1 MRFSPH
7 VPVARSDP
15 IRLNTAP
22 AATVPTLDTAPLD
35 RALLAGENPAR
46 VLRRALRQGDTA
58 LRERF
63 DTGTPVEQL
72 VKERATLVDALV
84 TRAFQLHLKHSDN
97 ALALVAVGG
106 YGRGELHPYSDVDLL
121 LLVRAGTRNTQRSA
135 IEAFIALLW
144 DTGLEASHSVR
155 TPEECATNALEDIT
169 IATSLMESRLLCGP
183 QTLFAQMRTLTD
195 PPATWGSAEFFSAK
209 SKEQQQRHQKYH
221 DTAYRLEPNIK
232 EGPGGLRDIQ
242 MIGWV
247 AKRHFGAQTL
257 HGLVEH
263 GFLTEP
269 EYLTLAQ
276 GQEFLWRIR
285 FALHVLN
292 HRREDRLLFDAQMRL
307 AQRFGY
313 RDTPQGLAVEQF
325 MQDYYRTIKELSLL
339 NEMLLQSLEEVILA
353 PVSADI
359 TPLGNAFTARN
370 GFLHAN
376 DPELFVH
383 RPSALLEIFH
393 TLQQHPRLKG
403 VGATTLRT
411 LRQNLHHIDAAF
423 RANPVN
429 RELFMTVL
437 REPQGVTHELR
448 RMNRYGVLG
457 RYVPAFGAVVGRM
470 QYDLFHT
477 YTVDEHILF
486 VVSNLRR
493 FALSR
498 YDKEFPLCSQIM
510 QALPKPEI
518 AYLAAL
524 FHDIAKGRGGDH
536 SELGAKD
543 AECFCLDH
551 GLSRYEARL
560 VAWLVQHHLLLSI
573 TAQKRDINDPQ
584 VLHEFASRVSDQ
596 MHLDYLYILTVADV
610 RGTNPELWNSWKAG
624 LFKELYRAA
633 SEALRHGL
641 ENPID
646 KEELIHETQE
656 TAMRELREHGFES
669 SAVLNVWNT
678 LSEEYFL
685 RHTADEVVWHTTTL
699 SRVTPDRLPIAF
711 VREQP
716 QRGGTAVCVYSRNDD
731 FIFGRVTAVLSQLGL
746 TVLDARLMPVGL
758 DSRLDTYVVLE
769 DDAAPISEPDR
780 LREIERVLRHEINRH
795 NASPIPVTR
804 RAPRQVRMFT
814 TPTQIHFAE
823 DTVNARTVLEIS
835 AGDRPGLLSQIG
847 QALKTCEVRLQN
859 AKITTVGER
868 AEDVFFITDASGMP
882 FDEPEA
888 QARLRAALLSRI
900 GEAS

>member
-1 MRFSPH
+1 MRFSPR
-7 VPVARSDP
+7 VPVARSDS
-15 IRLNTAP
+15 IRLNNAP
-22 AATVPTLDTAPLD
+22 TSPAPLLDTAPLD
-35 RALLAGENPAR
+35 RALLAGENPVRA
-46 VLRRALRQGDTA
+46 LRRALRQGDAA

-63 DTGTPVEQL
+63 DSGVPVDEL
-72 VKERATLVDALV
+72 VHQRAALVDSLI
-84 TRAFQLHLKHSDN
+84 TRAFQLHLQHAGDC
-97 ALALVAVGG
+97 LALVAVGG
-106 YGRGELHPYSDVDLL
+106 YGRGELHPHSDIDLL
-121 LLVRAGTRNTQRSA
+121 LLIRAGERDTQRSA
-135 IEAFIALLW
+135 IEKFIALLW

-155 TPEECATNALEDIT
+155 TPEECAAAALADIT
-169 IATSLMESRLLCGP
+169 VATNLMESRLLCGP

-195 PPATWGSAEFFSAK
+195 PPATWTSAEFFSAK
-209 SKEQQQRHQKYH
+209 FREQQQRHQKYH
-221 DTAYRLEPNIK
+221 DTAYRLEPNVK

-257 HGLVEH
+257 HGLVDH
-263 GFLTEP
+263 GFLTEQ
-269 EYLTLAQ
+269 EYLALAG
-276 GQEFLWRIR
+276 GQIFLWRIR
-285 FALHVLN
+285 FALHVL
-292 HRREDRLLFDAQMRL
+292 HQRREDRLLFDAQIKL
-307 AQRFGY
+307 AKQFKY
-313 RDTPQGLAVEQF
+313 QDSPQALAVEQF
-325 MQDYYRTIKELSLL
+325 MQDYYRTIKELGLL

-353 PVSADI
+353 PAAVEV
-359 TPLGNAFTARN
+359 TPLGEEFTARN
-370 GFLHAN
+370 GFLHVNSPAI
-376 DPELFVH
+376 FVNH
-383 RPSALLEIFH
+383 PSALLEVFH
-393 TLQQHPRLKG
+393 VLQQHPRLKG
-403 VGATTLRT
+403 VAAATLRA
-411 LRQNLHHIDAAF
+411 LRQNLFRIDAAF
-423 RANPVN
+423 RADPTN
-429 RELFMTVL
+429 RELFMNIL

-457 RYVPAFGAVVGRM
+457 RYLPAFGAVVGRM

-498 YDKEFPLCSQIM
+498 YDEEFPLCSQIM

-536 SELGAKD
+536 SELGAED
-543 AECFCLDH
+543 AEAFCIDH

-560 VAWLVQHHLLLSI
+560 VAWLVQNHLLLSI
-573 TAQKRDINDPQ
+573 TAQKRDITDPQ
-584 VLHEFASRVSDQ
+584 VLHEFASRVGDQ

-610 RGTNPELWNSWKAG
+610 RGTNPDLWNSWKAS

-641 ENPID
+641 ESPID
-646 KEELIHETQE
+646 KEELIRETQDV
-656 TAMRELREHGFES
+656 AMGQLSDRGFEAA
-669 SAVLNVWNT
+669 AVLKIWNA

-685 RHTADEVVWHTTTL
+685 RHTPDEIVWHTTTL
-699 SRVTPDRLPIAF
+699 SHITPDRLPLAF

-716 QRGGTAVCVYSRNDD
+716 QRGGTVVSVYSRHDD
-731 FIFGRVTAVLSQLGL
+731 FIFGRVTAILSQLGL
-746 TVLDARLMPVGL
+746 TVLDARLIPVGG

-769 DDAAPISEPDR
+769 EDAGPISEPAR
-780 LREIERVLRHEINRH
+780 LHEIEQVLSREINRH

-823 DTVNARTVLEIS
+823 DPRNARTVLEIS
-835 AGDRPGLLSQIG
+835 AGDRPGLLSLIG
-847 QALKTCEVRLQN
+847 QALKACGIRLQN

-868 AEDVFFITDASGMP
+868 AEDVFFITDTNGRPLDDA
-882 FDEPEA
+882 DA
-888 QARLRAALLSRI
+888 QERLRIALLSRI